1 MHLPRR
7 HQLQLPRW
15 PTKRIAE
22 SIVTEGLA
30 YSLRYKVMIWGRAS
44 HQELAIRAILGVTAN
59 SAPRS
64 KKRKL
69 GKAEPP
75 QSLSGRTGGTSRLR
89 LAGARGTPG
98 GPAHQGRVPRT
109 PERPGPCFCVCKWA
123 AMRLPCWVG
132 RGRDFLSPSRS
143 WLMKGQPSLRDR
155 RGHRAHVAVVAG
167 LSVWVLLPSGLGL
180 GLCHSLVTC

>member
-59 SAPRS
+59 SAP
-64 KKRKL
+64 
-69 GKAEPP
+69 
-75 QSLSGRTGGTSRLR
+75 
-89 LAGARGTPG
+89 
-98 GPAHQGRVPRT
+98 
-109 PERPGPCFCVCKWA
+109 
-123 AMRLPCWVG
+123 
-132 RGRDFLSPSRS
+132 
-143 WLMKGQPSLRDR
+143 
-155 RGHRAHVAVVAG
+155 
-167 LSVWVLLPSGLGL
+167 
-180 GLCHSLVTC
+180 